1 MRVRGGGDPA
11 QARKTAACGSRRT
24 RPPPPPL
31 LTHRFDLG
39 SILTR
44 AHSLWHKAEPL
55 PGTLSEAEEEA
66 EAAYESDYTDA
77 EGTGGSFDEAGRDE
91 GYYAAPKSGATAGGR
106 GSPLHVPAPGGW
118 RAPIL
123 CSKAGLQCAGIRSIS
138 PPPPPP
144 PPLPPPGGAVVDQ
157 HGTMTDGAGVPTGTP
172 LPDPPLI
179 EAISKDPVLARTK
192 LIAEAWDCDGL
203 NQVWGGDGGGGGGA
217 RLHAC
222 WGRCV
227 LLPAA
232 SYQPPPP
239 PPHNHQVG
247 AFPHYGR
254 WSEWNGHFRDAVRQ
268 FVKGTEGPWV
278 GNMASAL
285 CGSPNIF
292 IAEPGEN
299 DWCGAAPGGG
309 RVGGREGVEGVC
321 AGRPASPSTAP
332 CARRRHPAQVGP
344 ERRAAVEG
352 RPRPHCKHQLC
363 HCARRLHAG
372 RSG

>member
-1 MRVRGGGDPA
+1 M
-11 QARKTAACGSRRT
+11 
-24 RPPPPPL
+24 
-31 LTHRFDLG
+31 
-39 SILTR
+39 
-44 AHSLWHKAEPL
+44 
-55 PGTLSEAEEEA
+55 
-66 EAAYESDYTDA
+66 
-77 EGTGGSFDEAGRDE
+77 
-91 GYYAAPKSGATAGGR
+91 
-106 GSPLHVPAPGGW
+106 
-118 RAPIL
+118 
-123 CSKAGLQCAGIRSIS
+123 
-138 PPPPPP
+138 
-144 PPLPPPGGAVVDQ
+144 VDQ